1 MVSHEANFTRG
12 SFLWRQ
18 RLARLTWVPASGVS
32 SNGRRSRHAR
42 AGPSP
47 ERRTFCGTNID
58 SMYSSQKKYAPQAA
72 DCVALRFTKRYRKLF
87 KLTSCLILVMGS
99 KALAL
104 GCMELA
110 KAATD

>member
-1 MVSHEANFTRG
+1 MGGGAGTHAN
-12 SFLWRQ
+12 Q
-18 RLARLTWVPASGVS
+18 VQ
-32 SNGRRSRHAR
+32 ND
-42 AGPSP
+42 
-47 ERRTFCGTNID
+47 ERFVVQISIRCTAVE
-58 SMYSSQKKYAPQAA
+58 KKYAPQAA

-87 KLTSCLILVMGS
+87 KLRSCLILVMGS